1 VRATFARVDGAR
13 RVVVC
18 GRARARARRAAAK
31 TVDFVML
38 SIGPSIHTGAL
49 GFGALNRAPSRARD
63 ARARQ
68 NLARATM
75 NPEYDYLF
83 KLLVRRTSRRD
94 DRRLGAR
101 ARDAS
106 ARARTR
112 RARERATCR

>member
-1 VRATFARVDGAR
+1 
-13 RVVVC
+13 VC

-31 TVDFVML
+31 TVDFVMR
-38 SIGPSIHTGAL
+38 SHRPFIWTPRTRVRGAK
-49 GFGALNRAPSRARD
+49 SRAI
-63 ARARQ
+63 ARARRPRAPD
-68 NLARATM
+68 LARATM

-83 KLLVRRTSRRD
+83 KLLVRRASRRD

-112 RARERATCR
+112 RARERAARR